1 MVTVGRASAGKY
13 SEPPWRDRNLMAGC
27 FVERLELNG
36 AADPLVGEGERGRHE
51 QEVEEEHGDPHHW

>member
-1 MVTVGRASAGKY
+1 
-13 SEPPWRDRNLMAGC
+13 MAGC

-51 QEVEEEHGDPHHW
+51 QEVEEEHGDPHH